1 MKSLI
6 IFLFCLVFLG
16 CSQDE
21 AKDVQG
27 KLETSVENRIQE
39 KIDSQLESLSINLK
53 KVYLNN
59 DKLSYQ
65 FMGNENGT
73 VKTFI
78 TGKELV
84 IPILYES
91 INNELVL
98 SIAILINLE
107 TKSKEVFID
116 NLRIDYK
123 QFKELITNATDWIYK
138 TDQFSSK
145 YLLEK
150 SLEKKIEVKFPQKNE
165 VRVFDSFMIFDGE
178 RNLRNLILREKETTE
193 YQTVISFKRNK
204 VIYLVDKIKD
214 EYISGSIAENYNIM
228 ISNIDELN
236 EAYLKLDLLLK
247 NKENEGGKL

>member
-1 MKSLI
+1 MLI
-6 IFLFCLVFLG
+6 
-16 CSQDE
+16 E
-21 AKDVQG
+21 
-27 KLETSVENRIQE
+27 LETECE
-39 KIDSQLESLSINLK
+39 
-53 KVYLNN
+53 
-59 DKLSYQ
+59 
-65 FMGNENGT
+65 
-73 VKTFI
+73 
-78 TGKELV
+78 
-84 IPILYES
+84 
-91 INNELVL
+91 
-98 SIAILINLE
+98 
-107 TKSKEVFID
+107 EVFID

-123 QFKELITNATDWIYK
+123 QFKELIMNATDWIYK

-165 VRVFDSFMIFDGE
+165 VRVFDSFMVFDGE
-178 RNLRNLILREKETTE
+178 RNLRNLILREKEATE

-247 NKENEGGKL
+247 NKQNEGGKL